1 MSNVFTAA
9 VRVGKDPEQKTVGQS
24 ELVSFSGACDT
35 GFGEKK
41 STMWINCSIWGK
53 QGTALMPYIKK
64 GDRIMVSGEFSAR
77 EYDAK
82 DGTKKTSFELK
93 VNMVELLG
101 NKKEDAPAAKSAPA
115 PVQKSSPETDDSMP
129 F

>member
-24 ELVSFSGACDT
+24 DLVSFSGACDT
-35 GFGEKK
+35 GYGEKK
-41 STMWINCSIWGK
+41 ATMWINCNIWGK
-53 QGTALMPYIKK
+53 QGTSLMPYIKK

-101 NKKEDAPAAKSAPA
+101 NKKEEAPKPAAA
-115 PVQKSSPETDDSMP
+115 PVQQARPEDDDSMP

>member
-9 VRVGKDPEQKTVGQS
+9 VRVGNEPEQKTVGQS
-24 ELVSFSGACDT
+24 ELVSFRGANDT
-35 GFGEKK
+35 GYGEKK
-41 STMWINCSIWGK
+41 ATMWINCNIWGK
-53 QGTALMPYIKK
+53 QGTSLMPYIKK
-64 GDRIMVSGEFSAR
+64 GDRIIVSGEFSAR

-93 VNMVELLG
+93 VGMVELLG
-101 NKKEDAPAAKSAPA
+101 NKKEESSKPAPA
-115 PVQKSSPETDDSMP
+115 PTPAQQSRPEDDQDMP

>member
-35 GFGEKK
+35 GYGEKK
-41 STMWINCSIWGK
+41 VTMWINCNIWGK
-53 QGTALMPYIKK
+53 QGTSLKPYIKK

-101 NKKEDAPAAKSAPA
+101 NKKEEATAAKPAPA
-115 PVQKSSPETDDSMP
+115 PQQSTDVGDDLP